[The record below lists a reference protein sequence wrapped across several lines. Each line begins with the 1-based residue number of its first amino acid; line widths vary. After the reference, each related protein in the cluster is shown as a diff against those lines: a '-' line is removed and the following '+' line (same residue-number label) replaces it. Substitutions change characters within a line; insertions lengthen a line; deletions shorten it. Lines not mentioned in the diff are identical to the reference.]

1 MRAWTKQSAIV
12 LDILES
18 EGRYVAK
25 RKFVKRRD
33 ENDFV
38 VGLYDWLARNHP
50 GRHTAPSDAEYPV
63 WLSLSEEATMG
74 LTPGTVLLELEI
86 PDELIFYIN
95 VVKWTAI
102 MNRLYIPADEA
113 DEKRHRELM
122 KSYRQSDATAYQSTF
137 YPQLKKEIEDS
148 WIRLFDDSV
157 GNKDGLVYGN
167 VWQLKKEWLVKV
179 TKAE

>member
-1 MRAWTKQSAIV
+1 MRVWTKQSNIV
-12 LDILES
+12 LDILEN

-38 VGLYDWLARNHP
+38 VSVYDWLARNHP
-50 GRHTAPSDAEYPV
+50 GRPTAPADADYPV
-63 WLSLSEEATMG
+63 WLSLAEEATMG

-86 PDELIFYIN
+86 PDELIYHIH

-148 WIRLFDDSV
+148 WIRLFDENV
-157 GNKDGLVYGN
+157 GNKDGLTYGN
-167 VWQLKKEWLVKV
+167 TWELKKEWLVKAA
-179 TKAE
+179 KAE